1 MALKIYV
8 DGSSLGNPGPAG
20 IGIVVC
26 DEEGNIVATH
36 KVSLGNATNNEA
48 EYKAVIE
55 ALKLAQKLGAEE
67 VTLLSDSELVV
78 QQLSGNFKVRSST
91 LRPLHEE
98 AANLARQFRR
108 LDISH
113 IPRKANKMANKLAQ
127 EASFA
132 AISKDS
138 RVSGRCIKISPSI
151 LSADFR
157 RLGETV
163 RELEAGGAD
172 WIHFDVIDGR
182 FAPNITFG
190 FPVIEALRS
199 ETSLPFDVHL
209 MIVEPERYIERF
221 VKAGANILTVHPE
234 ATYQLHRAIHTIKEA
249 GAMAGVVLSPA
260 TPPEFVKPI
269 LHLLD
274 LVLVMSVDPGF
285 SGQKFL
291 PFVLDKVRTIRA
303 WIDELGLATELEIDG
318 GVTEE
323 NAAKVVAAGVS
334 VIVSATGIFHSG
346 KSIAEAI
353 SDLRRAA
360 EKGLTVKANSEGRG
374 DV

>member
-1 MALKIYV
+1 MTLQVYA

-20 IGIVVC
+20 VGIVVC
-26 DEEGNIVATH
+26 DREGKIVATH
-36 KVSLGNATNNEA
+36 KVFIGNATNNEA
-48 EYKAVIE
+48 EYQAVVE
-55 ALKLAQKLGAEE
+55 ALKLALKLGAEE
-67 VTLLSDSELVV
+67 LTLFSDSELVV
-78 QQLSGNFKVRSST
+78 HQLKGNYKVKSPT
-91 LRPLHEE
+91 LRRLHEE
-98 AANLARQFRR
+98 AMSLIRQFRR
-108 LDISH
+108 FCAVH
-113 IPRKANKMANKLAQ
+113 IPREANKMANKLAQ
-127 EASFA
+127 EACLVANSQVFQP
-132 AISKDS
+132 
-138 RVSGRCIKISPSI
+138 RNLRIKISPSI

-157 RLGETV
+157 RLGEIV

-172 WIHFDVIDGR
+172 WIHFDIIDGR

-190 FPVIEALRS
+190 FPVIEALRP

-209 MIVEPERYIERF
+209 MIVEPERYVERF

-234 ATYQLHRAIHTIKEA
+234 ATYQLHRVIHTIKEA

-291 PFVLDKVRTIRA
+291 PFVLDKVRTIRK
-303 WIDELGLATELEIDG
+303 WIDEMGLDTEVEIDG

-323 NAAKVVAAGVS
+323 NAAEVVAAGVT

-360 EKGLTVKANSEGRG
+360 EKGLTNRG
-374 DV
+374 D

>member
-1 MALKIYV
+1 MTLKIYV

-20 IGIVVC
+20 IGVVAC
-26 DEEGNIVATH
+26 DEEGNIVATR
-36 KVSLGNATNNEA
+36 KVSLNAATNNES
-48 EYKAVIE
+48 EYIAIIE
-55 ALKLAQKLGAEE
+55 ALKLARQLGASK

-78 QQLSGNFKVRSST
+78 KQLSGDYKVKSHT
-91 LRPLHEE
+91 LKRLHEE
-98 AANLARQFRR
+98 AAKLIRQFQHFS
-108 LDISH
+108 IAY
-113 IPRKANKMANKLAQ
+113 IPREANKIANKLAQ
-127 EASFA
+127 EASSA
-132 AISKDS
+132 A
-138 RVSGRCIKISPSI
+138 VSGSSKASTRHIKISPSI
-151 LSADFR
+151 LSSDFR
-157 RLGETV
+157 RLGEVV
-163 RELEAGGAD
+163 RELEGGGAD
-172 WIHFDVIDGR
+172 WIHFDIIDGR

-234 ATYQLHRAIHTIKEA
+234 ATYQLHRTIHTIKEA

-303 WIDELGLATELEIDG
+303 WIEDLGLETELEIDG

-323 NAAKVVAAGVS
+323 NAAEVVAAGVT
-334 VIVSATGIFHSG
+334 VIVSSTGIFHSG

-360 EKGLTVKANSEGRG
+360 ERGLASRDN
-374 DV
+374 

>member
-1 MALKIYV
+1 MVLKIYV

-20 IGIVVC
+20 VGVVAC
-26 DEEGNIVATH
+26 DEKGNIVATH
-36 KVSLGNATNNEA
+36 KVPLNTATNNEA
-48 EYKAVIE
+48 EYKAIIE
-55 ALKLAQKLGAEE
+55 ALKLAQKLGASE

-78 QQLSGNFKVRSST
+78 QQLSGNYRVRSLA
-91 LRPLHEE
+91 LRRLHEE
-98 AANLARQFRR
+98 AMRLIRHFRHFK
-108 LDISH
+108 IAH
-113 IPRKANKMANKLAQ
+113 IPREANKMANKLAQ

-132 AISKDS
+132 ASSKVNQT
-138 RVSGRCIKISPSI
+138 RRRIKISPSI

-157 RLGETV
+157 RLGEMV

-172 WIHFDVIDGR
+172 WVHFDIIDGR

-234 ATYQLHRAIHTIKEA
+234 ATYQLHRTIHTIKEA

-260 TPPEFVKPI
+260 TPPEFVRPI

-303 WIDELGLATELEIDG
+303 WIEDLGLETELEIDG

-323 NAAKVVAAGVS
+323 NAAEVVAAGVT
-334 VIVSATGIFHSG
+334 VIVSATGVFHSG
-346 KSIAEAI
+346 
-353 SDLRRAA
+353 
-360 EKGLTVKANSEGRG
+360 
-374 DV
+374 

>member
-20 IGIVVC
+20 IGVVVC
-26 DEEGNIVATH
+26 DEAGNIIATH
-36 KVSLGNATNNEA
+36 KVSLNSATNNEA
-48 EYKAVIE
+48 EYRAVIE
-55 ALKLAQKLGAEE
+55 ALKLAKELGANE

-78 QQLSGNFKVRSST
+78 EQLRGNYRVKST
-91 LRPLHEE
+91 NLRGLHRE
-98 AANLARQFRR
+98 AVNLARQFKRFSI
-108 LDISH
+108 LH
-113 IPRKANKMANKLAQ
+113 IPREANKVANKLAQ

-132 AISKDS
+132 ANSS
-138 RVSGRCIKISPSI
+138 AFRTRHIKISPSI

-157 RLGETV
+157 RLGEVV
-163 RELEAGGAD
+163 RELETGGAD
-172 WIHFDVIDGR
+172 WIHFDIIDGR

-190 FPVIEALRS
+190 FPVIEALRP

-209 MIVEPERYIERF
+209 MIVEPERYVERF
-221 VKAGANILTVHPE
+221 VKSGANILTVHPE
-234 ATYQLHRAIHTIKEA
+234 STYQLHRTVHTIKEM

-303 WIDELGLATELEIDG
+303 WIEDMGLDTEVEIDG

-323 NAAKVVAAGVS
+323 NAREVVAAGVT

-360 EKGLTVKANSEGRG
+360 EQGLEGRG
-374 DV
+374 GE

>member
-26 DEEGNIVATH
+26 DEVGKIITSH
-36 KVSLGNATNNEA
+36 KVSLDKATNNEA
-48 EYKAVIE
+48 EYRAVIE
-55 ALKLAQKLGAEE
+55 ALKLARELGADE

-78 QQLSGNFKVRSST
+78 QQLSGNYKVRSST
-91 LRPLHEE
+91 LLPLHEE
-98 AANLARQFRR
+98 AMNLARQFRR
-108 LDISH
+108 FNISH
-113 IPRKANKMANKLAQ
+113 IPREANKIANKLAQ
-127 EASFA
+127 EASLA
-132 AISKDS
+132 ASS
-138 RVSGRCIKISPSI
+138 NSPSARARRIKISPSI
-151 LSADFR
+151 LSSDFR

-172 WIHFDVIDGR
+172 WIHFDIIDGR

-190 FPVIEALRS
+190 FPVIEALRP

-234 ATYQLHRAIHTIKEA
+234 ATYQLHRTIHAIKES

-303 WIDELGLATELEIDG
+303 WIDDLGLDTELEIDG

-323 NAAKVVAAGVS
+323 NAEEVVAAGVS

-353 SDLRRAA
+353 SNLRRAA
-360 EKGLTVKANSEGRG
+360 ERGLTVGGN
-374 DV
+374 